1 MDCDTDY
8 VQYILEET
16 QLSPMQKRA
25 FHFYTLMYCVDF
37 MGERGMQFMDK
48 KIEVNEEIIDRL
60 NKLYH
65 KLYQEWSKEL

>member
-1 MDCDTDY
+1 MNLNT
-8 VQYILEET
+8 IEE
-16 QLSPMQKRA
+16 KA
-25 FHFYTLMYCVDF
+25 FLFYTLMFCVDF

-48 KIEVNEEIIDRL
+48 KIEVNEEIVDRL